1 MSIRV
6 SPLDPQEA
14 RIVSIGEP
22 TPQKAPNIAQAAP
35 GSTGTTSPKAL
46 LTGQQES
53 IVGQPD
59 ASQTPSDPG
68 LLELARQTKL
78 LREEAKALKAER
90 AELQAL
96 RAQSQGMTAEQW
108 KERFL
113 ADPASV
119 GIKYQEMADK
129 YLSQPPEEVQAQAA
143 IKAELVE
150 LKAKM
155 QANEQQVEAAK
166 TVAYQNAKKQL
177 LGDAQRLV
185 SMKPQE
191 YEAIAV
197 EGAYDAVVE
206 LIEDTYKETGIFM
219 GVEEAAKEVDNY
231 LLERAKKYAGLKKLQ
246 PTMSSEDP
254 SAVSPTSQ
262 STKTPTQQQT
272 LSHSMSQAT
281 APLTQAQRR
290 ERAIAAFH
298 SKK

>member
-46 LTGQQES
+46 PTGQQES

-59 ASQTPSDPG
+59 ASQTPPDPG

-166 TVAYQNAKKQL
+166 TAAYQNAKKQL

-185 SMKPQE
+185 SLKPQE

>member
-46 LTGQQES
+46 PTGQQES

-166 TVAYQNAKKQL
+166 TAAYQNAKKQL

-185 SMKPQE
+185 SLKPQE